1 MPKRGK
7 RYRALEAVYDRSAH
21 YPPEEAVAI
30 VKKLAT
36 AKFDETVEL
45 HIRTGLDTRHA
56 DQQLRG
62 ATRLPHGLG
71 KEVRVAVFAEGEAA
85 RNAEEAGAEVV
96 GGDELINRVQNDG
109 FTDFDVAIAQRELMG
124 KVGRLGR
131 VLGPRGL
138 MPNPRSGTV
147 VDGADIAQAVGEAK
161 GGRVEFRTDR
171 EASVHAPIGKASFA
185 DELLLDNLA
194 TLVSE
199 IVKAKPSG
207 AKGAYIRSLNLASSM
222 GPGVKLEQQS
232 TLELKA
238 D

>member
-1 MPKRGK
+1 
-7 RYRALEAVYDRSAH
+7 
-21 YPPEEAVAI
+21 
-30 VKKLAT
+30 
-36 AKFDETVEL
+36 
-45 HIRTGLDTRHA
+45 
-56 DQQLRG
+56 
-62 ATRLPHGLG
+62 
-71 KEVRVAVFAEGEAA
+71 
-85 RNAEEAGAEVV
+85 
-96 GGDELINRVQNDG
+96 
-109 FTDFDVAIAQRELMG
+109 
-124 KVGRLGR
+124 
-131 VLGPRGL
+131 

-147 VDGADIAQAVGEAK
+147 VDGADVAQAVREAK

-199 IVKAKPSG
+199 IVKAKPAG